1 MISAARGATAAAALA
16 LCTFGCGGN
25 TPAPTAPTTTTTTTP
40 APPANTAGLAGA
52 WSGTGMDP
60 QGPERLSWMLTV
72 SGSAISGTADLAP
85 LNAADGTCASC
96 HKFKAGTVT
105 GTVSGS
111 AIAMK
116 FVFPAGG
123 DGVPTPMCTIIFE
136 ASASAVASDR
146 IEATYTGDDTCEGP
160 IVGGNFVMTRN

>member
-1 MISAARGATAAAALA
+1 MIAAARAAAAAAALA
-16 LCTFGCGGN
+16 LGAVACSSGA
-25 TPAPTAPTTTTTTTP
+25 PAPTAPTIASAP
-40 APPANTAGLAGA
+40 APPANGAGLAGA

-60 QGPERLSWMLTV
+60 QGPERMSWTLTS
-72 SGSAISGTADLAP
+72 SGDTISGTADLAP

-96 HKFKAGTVT
+96 HKFKSGTVT
-105 GTVSGS
+105 GTISGS
-111 AIAMK
+111 TIAMK

-136 ASASAVASDR
+136 ASASAVSPNR

-160 IVGGNFVMTRN
+160 IIGGSFVMTR

>member
-1 MISAARGATAAAALA
+1 MISAARGAAAALA
-16 LCTFGCGGN
+16 LCVTACGGGMSA
-25 TPAPTAPTTTTTTTP
+25 PAAPTTTTTTQP
-40 APPANTAGLAGA
+40 APPASASGLAGA

-60 QGPERLSWMLTV
+60 QGPERMSWKLTV
-72 SGSAISGTADLAP
+72 SGDAVSGTADLAP
-85 LNAADGTCASC
+85 LNTADGTCASC
-96 HKFKAGTVT
+96 HKFKSGTVT

-136 ASASAVASDR
+136 ASASAVSPNR

-160 IVGGNFVMTRN
+160 IIGGSFVMTR